1 MRLYLEVANRAFRQ
15 QLTYRAAT
23 LAGLFTNGVFGVFLA
38 TVFIAFYRS
47 NGDGGAAV
55 SGWTVS
61 QTVTMTWI
69 NQSIIMLVFMWGW
82 WEIAITIQSGAVVT
96 DMLKPMNYFAYWLS
110 RDLGRA
116 FAQVFIRFA
125 PTFLIGWIL
134 FDLEPPASFANT
146 IAFALSIAMAVGLS
160 FTWRFMLNISTFWV
174 LDYRGI
180 SMMAVAFV
188 NILSGFLMPLAFFP
202 DVLQPVLY
210 SLPFR
215 GMVQM
220 PSEMYLGQTS
230 IIRGLL
236 FQFAW
241 LVVMILFA
249 QWVFA
254 RAQRKVVVQ
263 GG

>member
-1 MRLYLEVANRAFRQ
+1 MRLYLEVANRSFRQ

-23 LAGLFTNGVFGVFLA
+23 LAGLFTNTVFGVFLA

-55 SGWTVS
+55 SGWTMS

-69 NQSIIMLVFMWGW
+69 NQSIIMLIFIWGW
-82 WEIAITIQSGAVVT
+82 WEIAVTVQSGAVVT
-96 DMLKPMNYFAYWLS
+96 DLLKPMNYFGYWLS

-125 PTFLIGWIL
+125 PTFLMGCLL
-134 FDLEPPASFANT
+134 FDIEPPASFANA
-146 IAFALSIAMAVGLS
+146 IACAISITMAIALS
-160 FTWRFMLNISTFWV
+160 FTWRFMLNVCTFWV

-180 SMMAVAFV
+180 NMMAMAAV

-202 DVLQPVLY
+202 DLLHPVLY
-210 SLPFR
+210 ALPFR

-220 PSEMYLGQTS
+220 PSEMYLGQS
-230 IIRGLL
+230 GIAGGLL
-236 FQFAW
+236 FQAVW
-241 LVVMILFA
+241 LVVLIAAA
-249 QWVFA
+249 QWLFG